1 MYCSVRNCEPFRDSL
16 PASVIFPLKKLGK
29 SINQSRFPSLTKK
42 IVSETKDERRESG
55 LPQVPIAGRPVAKVS
70 FRSRRQD
77 VRLQFVRVSLEVGV
91 EQSIP
96 VS

>member
-1 MYCSVRNCEPFRDSL
+1 MTIKKAKMD
-16 PASVIFPLKKLGK
+16 SVIFPLKKLGK
-29 SINQSRFPSLTKK
+29 SINQIPSLTKK
-42 IVSETKDERRESG
+42 IVSETKDERESG

>member
-1 MYCSVRNCEPFRDSL
+1 MKTYLRMTIKKAKMD
-16 PASVIFPLKKLGK
+16 SVIFPLKKLGK
-29 SINQSRFPSLTKK
+29 SINQIPSLTKK
-42 IVSETKDERRESG
+42 IVSETKDERESG

>member
-1 MYCSVRNCEPFRDSL
+1 MD
-16 PASVIFPLKKLGK
+16 SVIFPLKKLGK
-29 SINQSRFPSLTKK
+29 SINQIPSLTKK

>member
-1 MYCSVRNCEPFRDSL
+1 MD
-16 PASVIFPLKKLGK
+16 SVIFPLKKLGK
-29 SINQSRFPSLTKK
+29 SINQIPSLTKK
-42 IVSETKDERRESG
+42 IVSETKDERESG